1 MFIIDRLLSPLHS
14 SSVRSTFPAFP
25 KEHAIPKLIH
35 QTFYQADLPEALQ
48 QNVHRLKELNPGWE
62 YRFYN
67 DSDIV
72 DFIKTNYPTQVLE
85 SFERIDPRY
94 GAARADLFRYLLLYK
109 YGGIYL
115 DIKSSATR
123 PLDSVIRGDD
133 EYLLSY
139 WANKPGERYEGWGQ
153 HDELS
158 HMQSGEFQ
166 QWFIAAAPGHP
177 FLKAVIETVLQN
189 IKRYNSA
196 LHGVGKYGVLRLT
209 GPVPY
214 TLSISQ
220 YLKDYNYRL
229 IDSASDLGLSYS
241 VYDKR
246 AHVELFKSHYTE
258 LAFPI
263 VKMRWIGNQTAR
275 CIYGIQYARRMLI
288 NSISGKKP
296 SNNSTIR

>member
-1 MFIIDRLLSPLHS
+1 MFIIDKLLSTLNS
-14 SSVRSTFPAFP
+14 SSVRSSFPAFP
-25 KEHAIPKLIH
+25 QQHVIPKLIH

-48 QNVHRLKELNPGWE
+48 QNVHRLTELNPGWE
-62 YRFYN
+62 YRFYT
-67 DSDIV
+67 DIDIV
-72 DFIKTNYPTQVLE
+72 DFIKTNYPTNVLE

-123 PLDSVIRGDD
+123 PLDSVIREDD

-214 TLSISQ
+214 SLAIGK
-220 YLKDYNYRL
+220 YLEDYKYRL
-229 IDSASDLGLSYS
+229 VDSAADLGFSYS
-241 VYDKR
+241 IYDKR
-246 AHVELFKSHYTE
+246 THIGIFKSHYTE
-258 LAFPI
+258 LAHPI
-263 VKMRWIGNQTAR
+263 AKMNWIGNHTAR
-275 CIYGIQYARRMLI
+275 CIYGIQHVKRMLI
-288 NSISGKKP
+288 NSFSAKKAP
-296 SNNSTIR
+296 NNGTIK